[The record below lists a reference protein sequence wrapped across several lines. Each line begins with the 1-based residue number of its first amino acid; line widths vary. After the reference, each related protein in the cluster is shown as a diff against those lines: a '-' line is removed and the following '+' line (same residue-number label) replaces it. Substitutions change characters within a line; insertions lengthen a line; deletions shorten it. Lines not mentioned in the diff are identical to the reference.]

1 MTRSM
6 TSIAIVSLGLGLGA
20 AGCSD
25 FLNGNDLIND
35 PNNPSN
41 ATLQQSFVALQ
52 AGQFGF
58 QESTVPLTVCMWM
71 QQCTG
76 IGGRFVE
83 QFGEY
88 TITDGSFSFDFGSV
102 YSGGGLIDV
111 RRVEAGARAIN
122 DKFYLGVGQV
132 WEAFVMGT
140 AADLWGDIP
149 YSEAVSSATTPAL
162 DPQMQVYGKITD
174 LLDSAIANISAGGA
188 GPGPADLVY
197 GSADSLPLQRQR
209 WIAAAYTLKAR
220 FLMHTAELNGAP
232 AYTAAIAAA
241 NNGIS
246 SAAGDFLTKHQN
258 VTGEQNIWYS
268 FSLTTFGQDV
278 VAGKALADIM
288 VARNDP
294 RLPQYFGKNVLGGYG
309 GQDVNVKVSDSTVS
323 KLEGTRSAPDFSQPL
338 VTYVENQLILAEA
351 KHATA
356 DDPGALVNLN
366 NARAV
371 VPLPAL
377 VGITGAAL
385 LDSIM
390 TEKYVALFQNLETYN
405 DYRRT
410 CIPAITPFPT
420 SEFNN
425 QVPGRLFYGI
435 AEANANPNIPS
446 PSTQLATNGFR
457 NPNDPAACP

>member
-1 MTRSM
+1 MTRSI

-41 ATLQQSFVALQ
+41 ATLQQSFVAVQ
-52 AGQFGF
+52 SGQFGF

-88 TITDGSFSFDFGSV
+88 TVTDGSFSFDFGSV
-102 YSGGGLIDV
+102 YSGGGLIDI

-149 YSEAVSSATTPAL
+149 YSEAVGNATTPGL
-162 DPQMQVYGKITD
+162 DPQMQVYTNITD
-174 LLDSAIANISAGGA
+174 LLDSAIANISAGGG

-197 GSADSLPLQRQR
+197 GSADSVPLQRLR
-209 WIAAAYTLKAR
+209 WIQAAYTLKAR
-220 FLMHTAELNGAP
+220 FLMHTAEVNGAS
-232 AYTAAIAAA
+232 AYTAAITAA

-246 SAAGDFLTKHQN
+246 SSVGDFTTKHQN

-288 VARNDP
+288 VARSDP
-294 RLPQYFGKNVLGGYG
+294 RLPQYFGLNALGGYG

-323 KLEGTRSAPDFSQPL
+323 KLIGTRDAPDFAQPL

-356 DDPGALVNLN
+356 DDPGALTNLN
-366 NARAV
+366 NARAA

-390 TEKYVALFQNLETYN
+390 TEKYVALFQNLEAYN

-410 CIPAITPFPT
+410 CFPAITPFAT
-420 SEFNN
+420 TEFNN
-425 QVPGRLFYGI
+425 LVPGRLFYGI

-457 NPNDPAACP
+457 NSNDPAACP